1 MNSCVDVLFVVVWKR
16 FPTLEPCK
24 KNLAAISAAHW
35 RTSML
40 FITIGLIITDWTSL
54 INLLLSQEG
63 TLHMDTCFEPN
74 LLLFCDLFFLVFLCF
89 SDVILEGR

>member
-1 MNSCVDVLFVVVWKR
+1 MDVVFVVVWKR

-24 KNLAAISAAHW
+24 NVAAIPAAHW

-40 FITIGLIITDWTSL
+40 LVTIGLIITDWTSL

-63 TLHMDTCFEPN
+63 TLHMDTCFELN
-74 LLLFCDLFFLVFLCF
+74 RLLFCDLFFFLMFSCVF
-89 SDVILEGR
+89 